1 MDDQKHIAVKINEL
15 IGVSLTFWKNLKK
28 MYMLEFTVSKN
39 EDSDFLKT

>member
-15 IGVSLTFWKNLKK
+15 IEVSLTFWKNLKK